1 MITYLKGK
9 ITEKSPTYI
18 IVETAGGI
26 AYMVHISLTTFTQV
40 KELEEVKIFTHYI
53 IKEDAHALYGFFDEQ
68 ERSIFQQL
76 ISISGIGANTAR
88 MMLSSLSVKELAG
101 AIMAGNVSAIQSIK
115 GIGNKTA
122 QRIIIELKDKIGK
135 ISDVEKS
142 EKFSIVYNNNKKEA
156 LSALSL
162 LGFSK
167 SSAEHALDKII
178 KSEGMDLTVEELIKR
193 ALKIL

>member
-9 ITEKSPTYI
+9 ITEKNPAYI
-18 IVETAGGI
+18 VVETGGGV
-26 AYMVHISLTTFTQV
+26 AYIVHISLNTFSQI
-40 KELEEVKIFTHYI
+40 KDLDEVKILTHYI
-53 IKEDAHALYGFFDEQ
+53 VKEDAHALYGFFDEQ
-68 ERSIFQQL
+68 ERVIFQLL

-101 AIMAGNVSAIQSIK
+101 AIMVGNVAIIQAIK
-115 GIGNKTA
+115 GIGAKTA
-122 QRIIIELKDKIGK
+122 QRVIIELKDKIGK
-135 ISDVEKS
+135 ISDIEKT
-142 EKFSIVYNNNKKEA
+142 ENFSDLYNNNKKEA

-167 SSAEHALDKII
+167 SSAENALDKII
-178 KSEGMDLTVEELIKR
+178 KSEGINLTVEELIKH

>member
-9 ITEKSPTYI
+9 ITEKNPAYI
-18 IVETAGGI
+18 VVETAGGV

-40 KELEEVKIFTHYI
+40 KDLEEVKIFTHYI
-53 IKEDAHALYGFFDEQ
+53 IKEDAHALYGFSDEQ

-88 MMLSSLSVKELAG
+88 MMLSSLSVKELAC
-101 AIMAGNVSAIQSIK
+101 AIMAGNVSTIQAIK
-115 GIGNKTA
+115 GIGAKTA

-142 EKFSIVYNNNKKEA
+142 ENFSIVYN
-156 LSALSL
+156 
-162 LGFSK
+162 
-167 SSAEHALDKII
+167 
-178 KSEGMDLTVEELIKR
+178 
-193 ALKIL
+193 